1 MAKHLVHMHSTVV
14 EEGQPKLPEV
24 STIQYGELAV
34 NYAKDHETIS
44 FKNSS
49 DEIVTVKSDAYYQ
62 EKLDSKQDT
71 LIPGTGIEITSG
83 NTINVLMEDLM
94 SYGIEFDV
102 TVSSPDVTRIGNMD
116 LHRSLPVQSKMRGCL
131 LSDDGGVNHYLNNA
145 DWTSETRDGS
155 AGQVMVEIPEHW
167 RKFETDGN
175 KRRVRISEVALPGYH
190 RVRRCYVSAYEAT
203 VQRSTTTLC
212 SVVNTDP
219 DYRGGNNTSAWDGTY
234 RTLLG
239 RPATSINRINFRA
252 YARKRK
258 ADSAEWNCQTYEVRK
273 TLYWLFV
280 TEYATLDS
288 QKAYN
293 GTRDENGLM
302 QGGLGNGVT
311 LLTDSNWS
319 NFNNYNPFVPC
330 GYTDALGNGS
340 GIVEFQMPAEYTGGT
355 TTMGV
360 PRYRGIENP
369 YGHVWEWTDG
379 CNIRIQPGDTGLS
392 MVYVTDNP
400 SIFNDSD
407 YEGYKH
413 LGNEARANGYMRTM
427 IFGDEGCIIP
437 DTVGG
442 SSTTYF
448 CDYHW
453 TNIPASETLRGLLSG
468 GGANTGSHAGLVFST
483 SDYTPASS
491 NAHVGSRLV
500 FYPAN
505 I

>member
-71 LIPGTGIEITSG
+71 LIPGTGVEITED

-102 TVSSPDVTRIGNMD
+102 TVSSPECTRIGNMD

-131 LSDDGGVNHYLNNA
+131 LSDDGNVNHYLNGT

-190 RVRRCYVSAYEAT
+190 RVRRCYVSAYEAAL
-203 VQRSTTTLC
+203 QRSTTTLC
-212 SVVNTDP
+212 SVVNMDP
-219 DYRGGNNTSAWDGTY
+219 DYRGGNNTTGWDGTY

-239 RPATSINRINFRA
+239 RPATSINRTNFRA

-258 ADSAEWNCQTYEVRK
+258 SGSTEWNCQTYEVRK

-280 TEYATLDS
+280 TEYATLNS
-288 QKAYN
+288 QKEYSEA
-293 GTRDENGLM
+293 RDENGFM
-302 QGGLGNGVT
+302 QGGLGAGVT
-311 LLTDSNWS
+311 TLSDWVG
-319 NFNNYNPFVPC
+319 FNNYNPFVPC
-330 GYTDALGNGS
+330 GHTDALGNRS
-340 GIVEFQMPAEYTGGT
+340 GIVEYQIPSEYTGST
-355 TTMGV
+355 NTFNV

-369 YGHVWEWTDG
+369 FGHVWEWTDG
-379 CNIRIQPGDTGLS
+379 CNIRIQPGSTGLS

-400 SIFNDSD
+400 SIFNDSNYD
-407 YEGYKH
+407 GYKY
-413 LGNEARANGYMRTM
+413 LGDEARPEGYMRTM

-448 CDYHW
+448 CDYHY
-453 TNIPASETLRGLLSG
+453 TIIPASETLRGLLSG
-468 GGANTGSHAGLVFST
+468 GRANDGSGAGLVYS
-483 SDYTPASS
+483 SSNVTPACSD
-491 NAHVGSRLV
+491 AYVGSRLV